1 MIKIEKIKSYHQ
13 SEEGESFTVNNEGRP
28 TISILKRNKG
38 SISGEHYH
46 IGKTK
51 SKNPEVFVLLSGKI
65 EVYVEDL
72 KTKESKTVIIEENTR
87 FEIPPYVYHVVKALT
102 DFIALEFNVN
112 EEDNKADLVKGKE
125 IQ

>member
-72 KTKESKTVIIEENTR
+72 KTKESKTVIIKKTLVLK
-87 FEIPPYVYHVVKALT
+87 FLPM
-102 DFIALEFNVN
+102 FIMLL
-112 EEDNKADLVKGKE
+112 KL
-125 IQ
+125 